1 VSYKGNRY
9 QINTGM
15 MDAHKR
21 IRIEDDG
28 EMLLFYDA
36 ETNDLLAKYPVTKDT
51 GSCSNQKKITG
62 ETGFL

>member
-1 VSYKGNRY
+1 VVSYKGNRY

-28 EMLLFYDA
+28 EMLLF
-36 ETNDLLAKYPVTKDT
+36 V
-51 GSCSNQKKITG
+51 SVQ
-62 ETGFL
+62 